1 MALHR
6 VGPYH
11 QVRLSAAVDAGLRL
25 TVVQTRPQSQEYAW
39 DFDPAG
45 PYALTNLIGA
55 SHPDKDPSCHLL
67 VDQINT
73 LLDRFK
79 PQVIVS
85 VGWADRAY
93 QVLLLLAHQRR
104 IPVVL
109 VSDSRERDEPRTC
122 RKEWLKRQLLRGY
135 SAALVAGEESRAYL
149 AILGF
154 CLDKIFLPWDV
165 VDNAFFADAASQC
178 TPQMPHFL
186 CVSRLVAKKNHI
198 GLLQAYSA
206 YQRQG
211 GCWGLQLVGS
221 GPEELAIRH
230 SINELPN
237 PERVELKPF
246 CQLDTLGVLYGQA
259 NAFILASH
267 TDQWGLVV
275 NEAMASGLPCLVS
288 NACGCTRDLIQH
300 GVTGWCFDPMNPGAL
315 TELMHVAERQPKA
328 MRVAMVTAAR
338 RRLRA
343 FTPQA
348 FATGLQQACEQAIA
362 RPRFSRRAA
371 LTASLLCRRP

>member
-11 QVRLSAAVDAGLRL
+11 QARLSAAVDAGLRL

-45 PYALTNLIGA
+45 PYALANLIGA
-55 SHPDKDPSCHLL
+55 PHPEKDPSYHLL
-67 VDQINT
+67 VDQFNT
-73 LLDRFK
+73 LLDRCK
-79 PQVIVS
+79 PQVIVN

-109 VSDSRERDEPRTC
+109 VSDSRERDETRNAC
-122 RKEWLKRQLLRGY
+122 KEWLKRQLLRGY
-135 SAALVAGEESRAYL
+135 SAALVAGKESRAYL
-149 AILGF
+149 VTLGF
-154 CLDKIFLPWDV
+154 CSDAIFLPWDV
-165 VDNAFFADAASQC
+165 VDNALFSQAAAHS

-230 SINELPN
+230 DIEELPH
-237 PERVELKPF
+237 PERVNLMPF

-288 NACGCTRDLIQH
+288 NACGCATDLIQH
-300 GVTGWCFDPMNPGAL
+300 NVTGWCFDPMNPSAL
-315 TELMHVAERQPKA
+315 TELMHIAERQPKA
-328 MRVAMVTAAR
+328 MRMAMVTAAYQ
-338 RRLRA
+338 RLRA
-343 FTPQA
+343 YTPQA

-362 RPRFSRRAA
+362 KPNFSRRAA